1 MHFFHHHHFFGV
13 GAVMNN
19 AAAKKGNGWRATH
32 KGTEEH
38 ARSASKL
45 NFLSAINLFGQDS
58 MKII

>member
-19 AAAKKGNGWRATH
+19 AAAKKGNGERH